1 MTPAACSHQ
10 RFLFIFSSFRGL
22 FFKVKVIK
30 MRRILLYHI
39 ADEIFIFVIDL
50 DLIGKTGLKFL
61 APVVH
66 LRFQNRPVYDEG
78 IGVGSFTCG

>member
-1 MTPAACSHQ
+1 
-10 RFLFIFSSFRGL
+10 
-22 FFKVKVIK
+22 

-39 ADEIFIFVIDL
+39 ADEIFIFVINF

-66 LRFQNRPVYDEG
+66 LRFDRIVRFMMTE
-78 IGVGSFTCG
+78 

>member
-1 MTPAACSHQ
+1 
-10 RFLFIFSSFRGL
+10 
-22 FFKVKVIK
+22 

>member
-50 DLIGKTGLKFL
+50 DLIGKTGLNSWHQWYISDSRI
-61 APVVH
+61 V
-66 LRFQNRPVYDEG
+66 RFMMRE
-78 IGVGSFTCG
+78 